1 MEERGNIFKKL
12 QKVKDTEPVRN
23 CSFGKTSATTRTAHP
38 LPQKFVWHVA
48 QVSETVEQPNYW
60 VLLLATTVVGF
71 LPLLGPPRVLF
82 TNRGKVI
89 DGRDANPRTEG
100 YALARR
106 NESESHGFDV
116 STGN

>member
-1 MEERGNIFKKL
+1 M
-12 QKVKDTEPVRN
+12 KDTEPVRN
-23 CSFGKTSATTRTAHP
+23 ISFGKTSATTRTAHP

-48 QVSETVEQPNYW
+48 QVSETVEHPNYW
-60 VLLLATTVVGF
+60 VLLLATTVVVFF
-71 LPLLGPPRVLF
+71 LPLLRTPRVLF
-82 TNRGKVI
+82 TNKGKVI

-106 NESESHGFDV
+106 KESESHWFDV